1 MAFRRRTT
9 RFRRTRRRW
18 DMQTFRDCE
27 RELDAFMS
35 PGEAGTCDTPQ
46 TFADYLCGIGPSTSP
61 QMAAGA
67 SRAILFGG
75 AHLHVRYNGAVLKD
89 SNMPCGAAVKVITA
103 IVKLPLLENSLTPAY
118 LPNLAVA
125 RSQLSIV
132 PATESDTDED
142 VLFWHDEQLDL
153 INITCLGGAN
163 GDVDCTLSE
172 CMQDTIGSAAAMYG
186 RFTIDHKVKVKRRI
200 REREALFLITQYIAR
215 AFPPEPGL
223 AAWPIFRTAYLRYA
237 VR

>member
-1 MAFRRRTT
+1 MAFRKRTM

-27 RELDAFMS
+27 RELDALIN
-35 PGEAGTCDTPQ
+35 PNEAGTCNAPQ

-75 AHLHVRYNGAVLKD
+75 GHLRVRYNAAVLND

-103 IVKLPLLENSLTPAY
+103 IAKLPLLENSLTPAY

-125 RSQLSIV
+125 RSQLSVV

-142 VLFWHDEQLDL
+142 ILFWRDEQLDL
-153 INITCLGGAN
+153 FNVTCLGFD
-163 GDVDCTLSE
+163 DVDCTLTD
-172 CMQDTIGSAAAMYG
+172 CMQNVLGTATALWG
-186 RFTIDHKVKVKRRI
+186 RAQFEQHVKVKRRI
-200 REREALFLITQYIAR
+200 REREALFLMTQYVAR
-215 AFPPEPGL
+215 GFPPVQVNSP
-223 AAWPIFRTAYLRYA
+223 WPIFRNAYFRYA